1 VIRPATEADAPV
13 IADIQARTWRWAYGD
28 FIAPDDMPARIQTAC
43 RDSGQPVPQ
52 TQAEIVRCI
61 LDSLAVGYAETVA
74 EGERLAGRT
83 VSVIHIVGGGCQNA
97 LLCQLTADLS
107 GRRVLAGPVEATA
120 LGNVMVQAR
129 AAGVIEGDLEALRAA
144 VRGGLTLQEYQ
155 PSTERPQHPTT
166 RALSS

>member
-1 VIRPATEADAPV
+1 MLFR
-13 IADIQARTWRWAYGD
+13 
-28 FIAPDDMPARIQTAC
+28 
-43 RDSGQPVPQ
+43 S
-52 TQAEIVRCI
+52 VRRR
-61 LDSLAVGYAETVA
+61 S
-74 EGERLAGRT
+74 
-83 VSVIHIVGGGCQNA
+83 QNP
-97 LLCQLTADLS
+97 LLCQLTANAA
-107 GRRVLAGPVEATA
+107 GRPVIAGPVEATA